1 MENIKTTPRKILLQT
16 TVNADFHTVV
26 KNFNRDLFNAL
37 KPPLMPL
44 KLERYDGQ
52 KSGDEVHLDLGFGQ
66 KWIGRYMAC
75 IHDIGEWFFVDEGQ
89 TLPKPLRYWKHIHK
103 VKKQTEKQT
112 FIIDDIAFSS
122 NNYLLD
128 ILLYP
133 FLYMQFAL
141 RKPAYRKYFNKL

>member
-1 MENIKTTPRKILLQT
+1 MGAEAAEIAIERAGIEKEDI
-16 TVNADFHTVV
+16 DFII
-26 KNFNRDLFNAL
+26 FAQA
-37 KPPLMPL
+37 
-44 KLERYDGQ
+44 E
-52 KSGDEVHLDLGFGQ
+52 
-66 KWIGRYMAC
+66 
-75 IHDIGEWFFVDEGQ
+75 GEWFFVDEGQ